1 MAMSLRVRPGQA
13 PEGASG
19 GERLAFNAPVPS
31 GAELRAPAS
40 STAIAGSRDEA
51 PAAAAEVVPV
61 PEPRDRAFM
70 WMLAF
75 SVVLFVRPQDIIRPL
90 DFLHLAELTAI
101 AGLVSLVTGRM
112 ARGLA
117 FTRVTPEL
125 VGVVGFGAV
134 ILLTAPFS
142 IWMGGAVGLFRDL
155 YSKVILVYLL
165 AVNTITTPK
174 RLERFTWILVLS
186 VGYVALLTM
195 MDYVRGT
202 NVWAHGTRAVGA
214 VNGFMANPNDL
225 ATNMVAFLPLAAFT
239 AMRRRATPMTRLL
252 ALGCVAVMLAA
263 AVASGSRGGFLGL
276 IVMMAVFGAMAVRKR
291 PGLLVVGVFAALC
304 ALPLV
309 PSSYWHR
316 IASITDESKD
326 DYGSAEARRTL
337 ARESLEAFAENPLV
351 GVGAGNFKAW
361 KPSREGAW
369 HESHN
374 VVLQVAAELGL
385 VGLTVFFFMV
395 GRAFQGV
402 FATRRLLRRA
412 RRAVTVDR
420 AGRRHVDTTA
430 PQPTSD
436 EAEFL
441 DAHSSA
447 MLASLCG
454 WLVCAIFASVAYN
467 WTLYYLLA
475 LAATPR
481 DILRDRQP
489 RSTAKAPARAI
500 EVAHA

>member
-1 MAMSLRVRPGQA
+1 MMFRPRPDQ
-13 PEGASG
+13 

-31 GAELRAPAS
+31 GASLSTGASPVHPDSRASGDAES
-40 STAIAGSRDEA
+40 AVV
-51 PAAAAEVVPV
+51 PAA
-61 PEPRDRAFM
+61 EPRDRAFT
-70 WMLAF
+70 WMLLF
-75 SVVLFVRPQDIIRPL
+75 TIVLFTRPQDIIRPL

-101 AGLVSLVTGRM
+101 AGLVSLISGRM
-112 ARGLA
+112 ARGQP

-125 VGVVGFGAV
+125 VGVVAFGAV
-134 ILLTAPFS
+134 ILFTAPFS
-142 IWMGGAVGLFRDL
+142 IWMGGAVGVFKDL

-174 RLERFTWILVLS
+174 RLERFTWVLVLS
-186 VGYVALLTM
+186 VSYVSLLTM
-195 MDYVRGT
+195 MDYLRGT

-225 ATNMVAFLPLAAFT
+225 ATNMVAFLPLAAFM
-239 AMRRRATPMTRLL
+239 AMRRSTAIKRVTA
-252 ALGCVAVMLAA
+252 ASCAVLMLATA
-263 AVASGSRGGFLGL
+263 IASGSRGGFLGM
-276 IVMMAVFGAMAVRKR
+276 IVMILVFGAMAVRKR
-291 PGLLVVGVFAALC
+291 PGLIVAAVLAGMC

-337 ARESLEAFAENPLV
+337 ARESMEAFAENPLT

-361 KPSREGAW
+361 KPSRDGAW

-385 VGLTVFFFMV
+385 VGLAVFFFLV

-402 FATRRLLRRA
+402 LQTRRLLRQA
-412 RRAVTVDR
+412 RRAAAARRQGR
-420 AGRRHVDTTA
+420 AVQANA
-430 PQPTSD
+430 PQITAE
-436 EAEFL
+436 EAEML
-441 DAHSSA
+441 DAHSAA

-454 WLVCAIFASVAYN
+454 WFVCAIFASVAYN

-475 LAATPR
+475 LAASPR
-481 DILRDRQP
+481 DILRDRLP
-489 RSTAKAPARAI
+489 RRATAAANARAI
-500 EVAHA
+500 EVVHA

>member
-1 MAMSLRVRPGQA
+1 MMSREPG
-13 PEGASG
+13 P
-19 GERLAFNAPVPS
+19 GERLTFNAPVPS
-31 GAELRAPAS
+31 GAELTAPTGRSRSSAS
-40 STAIAGSRDEA
+40 YDDTTT
-51 PAAAAEVVPV
+51 AAAIPTR
-61 PEPRDRAFM
+61 EPRDRAFM
-70 WMLAF
+70 WMLLF
-75 SVVLFVRPQDIIRPL
+75 SVVLFTRPQDIIRPL
-90 DFLHLAELTAI
+90 DFLHLAEVTAI
-101 AGLVSLVTGRM
+101 AGLVSLISGRM
-112 ARGLA
+112 ARGQA

-125 VGVVGFGAV
+125 VGVVAFGAV

-142 IWMGGAVGLFRDL
+142 IWMGGAVGLFKDL

-174 RLERFTWILVLS
+174 RLERFTWMLILS
-186 VGYVALLTM
+186 VGYVSMLTM
-195 MDYVRGT
+195 SDYLRGT

-225 ATNMVAFLPLAAFT
+225 ATNMVAFLPFAAFM
-239 AMRRRATPMTRLL
+239 AMRRTTTIKR
-252 ALGCVAVMLAA
+252 LAA
-263 AVASGSRGGFLGL
+263 AGCAVLMLATAIASGSRGGFIGM
-276 IVMMAVFGAMAVRKR
+276 IVMVAVFGLMAVRR
-291 PGLLVVGVFAALC
+291 HPGMLVAAAFAAMC

-337 ARESLEAFAENPLV
+337 ARESIEAFAENPLT

-361 KPSREGAW
+361 NPSREGAW

-374 VVLQVAAELGL
+374 VILQVAAELGI
-385 VGLTVFFFMV
+385 VGLSVFFFLV

-412 RRAVTVDR
+412 KRAVRTDRDGRQTVDP
-420 AGRRHVDTTA
+420 AA
-430 PQPTSD
+430 PQVTTE

-441 DAHSSA
+441 EAHSAA

-481 DILRDRQP
+481 DILRGRQP
-489 RSTAKAPARAI
+489 RRTTAQAQARAV
-500 EVAHA
+500 EVVHA

>member
-1 MAMSLRVRPGQA
+1 MKWQS
-13 PEGASG
+13 

-31 GAELRAPAS
+31 GSNLTAGAEPERPL
-40 STAIAGSRDEA
+40 G
-51 PAAAAEVVPV
+51 AAAGPDGVADVLPV
-61 PEPRDRAFM
+61 KEPQDRAFM
-70 WMLAF
+70 WMLLF
-75 SVVLFVRPQDIIRPL
+75 TVVLFVRPQDIIHPL
-90 DFLHLAELTAI
+90 DFFHLAELTAI
-101 AGLVSLVTGRM
+101 AGLVSMITGRM

-125 VGVVGFGAV
+125 VGVVAFGAL
-134 ILLTAPFS
+134 ILVTAPLS

-174 RLERFTWILVLS
+174 RLERFTWVLVLS
-186 VGYVALLTM
+186 VACISLLTM
-195 MDYVRGT
+195 KDYLRGE

-225 ATNMVAFLPLAAFT
+225 ATNMVAFLPLAGFYALRRST
-239 AMRRRATPMTRLL
+239 ALKRAT
-252 ALGCVAVMLAA
+252 AIGCVALLLAT
-263 AVASGSRGGFLGL
+263 AVASGSRGGFLGM
-276 IVMMAVFGAMAVRKR
+276 IVMIAVFGGLAVRKR
-291 PGLLVVGVFAALC
+291 PGMLVVAVFAGLC

-326 DYGSAEARRTL
+326 DYGSSEARRTL
-337 ARESLEAFAENPLV
+337 AKESFEAFLENPLT

-374 VVLQVAAELGL
+374 VVLQVGAELGIA
-385 VGLTVFFFMV
+385 GLAVFFFLV
-395 GRAFQGV
+395 SRAFQGV
-402 FATRRLLRRA
+402 LGTRRLLRRA
-412 RRAVTVDR
+412 RRAASARRRGRPVD
-420 AGRRHVDTTA
+420 ADA
-430 PQPTSD
+430 PQITAE
-436 EAEFL
+436 EAELL
-441 DAHSSA
+441 DAHSAA

-467 WTLYYLLA
+467 WTFYYLLA

-481 DILRDRQP
+481 DVLRARQP
-489 RSTAKAPARAI
+489 SSLARATARRSTSRATAPGT
-500 EVAHA
+500 VVHA